1 MDATQLE
8 KSLSSVLSWWD
19 EIGVE
24 TPTLAPPKPRKRA
37 PLKRAQLPREGVSK
51 PASKVRA
58 TAPAEASPSG
68 DLLIKAAETMAIK
81 CKSLAELKAGIE
93 KFNAGALS
101 DGARGAVVS
110 RGNPEADIMVI
121 GEAPGPQEDA
131 AGKPFIGP
139 AGQLLDKIFASIGL
153 NEEKLYITNIVNWK
167 LPNNRKPNDGEVAI
181 CLPIIR
187 RHIALAAPKII
198 VLVGGASMTALTDLK
213 GITKTRGSWKNI
225 EVKTKNGEV
234 SIPALITYHPA
245 YLLRQPHLKR
255 DVWRDILSLK
265 AKIDEL

>member
-1 MDATQLE
+1 MSMDAAQLE

-19 EIGVE
+19 EAGVE
-24 TPTLAPPKPRKRA
+24 TPALAPPKPKKRA
-37 PLKRAQLPREGVSK
+37 SLKREPVR
-51 PASKVRA
+51 PAGKTKAARPA
-58 TAPAEASPSG
+58 APLAAAPH
-68 DLLIKAAETMAIK
+68 DALIKAAEVMAEK
-81 CKSLAELKAGIE
+81 CKSAAELKAAIE
-93 KFNAGALS
+93 KFNAGTLS

-110 RGNPEADIMVI
+110 RGNPSADIMVI
-121 GEAPGPQEDA
+121 GEAPGAQEDA

-153 NEEKLYITNIVNWK
+153 NEDTLYITNVCNWH
-167 LPNNRKPNDGEVAI
+167 PASHRKPNDEEIAI

-187 RHIALAAPKII
+187 RHIALIQPKII
-198 VLVGGASMTALTDLK
+198 VLIGGASMAALTKLK
-213 GITKTRGSWKNI
+213 GITKSRGSWENI
-225 EVKTKNGEV
+225 NVKTKDGEA

-255 DVWRDILSLK
+255 DVWRDMLSLK